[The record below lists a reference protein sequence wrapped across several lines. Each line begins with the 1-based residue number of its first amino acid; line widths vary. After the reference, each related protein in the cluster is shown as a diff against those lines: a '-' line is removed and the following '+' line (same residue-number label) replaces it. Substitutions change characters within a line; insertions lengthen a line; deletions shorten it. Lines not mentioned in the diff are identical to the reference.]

1 VALLGNPTNPSHA
14 AQFREAEGA
23 ARQLRLRPEP
33 VAARDPGEIEN
44 AFAAMRRHKPD
55 AIIVL
60 LGFDTPR
67 SPKPDRRPAIKHRLP
82 TVYGA
87 GEHAQAGGLAS
98 YGPNIPSMFTRA
110 AAYYDIKILR
120 GARPTDLPVEQPTTF
135 ELVIN
140 LKTAN
145 NLGLTI
151 PSSLRLRADH
161 LIE

>member
-1 VALLGNPTNPSHA
+1 LDSILL
-14 AQFREAEGA
+14 
-23 ARQLRLRPEP
+23 
-33 VAARDPGEIEN
+33 
-44 AFAAMRRHKPD
+44 
-55 AIIVL
+55 
-60 LGFDTPR
+60 
-67 SPKPDRRPAIKHRLP
+67 DRRSQIADLAIKHRLP

-110 AAYYDIKILR
+110 AAYVDIQILR